1 MNRLILKYSY
11 ENNHDDYLYD
21 NNSYTAVGLFDDVPE
36 NQDRFENEK
45 RNGDDFDPSSPEIE
59 LARLIK
65 ERKSKRNNKKQKQKQ
80 NTFEPHPFYTSQ
92 YGYQGLDGTFSTPL
106 AYYSGTIIDGPDN
119 VQNPYNTPYQS
130 ASLRQERILI
140 RTAYLK
146 TTNQ

>member
-1 MNRLILKYSY
+1 MNLLILKYSY

-45 RNGDDFDPSSPEIE
+45 RDGDDFDPSDPDNE

-65 ERKSKRNNKKQKQKQ
+65 ERKEHRNSKKQKQ

-92 YGYQGLDGTFSTPL
+92 YGYQGFDGTFSTPL

-119 VQNPYNTPYQS
+119 VLNPYNTPYQS
-130 ASLRQERILI
+130 ASARQDRMQI
-140 RTAYLK
+140 RAAFLK
-146 TTNQ
+146 AISQ